1 MVTLYK
7 DLNKR
12 LSDLITKD
20 FPSEKQENKVEWKGT
35 TSNNVTFET
44 NFVQRKDGSILGTFI
59 PKYAYKPWGT
69 TFSAEINTKKEVKGE
84 VAIGLDK
91 ITPGLKTTLT
101 VNSRGEDNFETVAID
116 YKHDAATVSVS
127 ADYGKTAGSTIN
139 ASAVFA
145 YQRWSLGAKA
155 DYFLGITQDSDLKE
169 FQTSVNYN
177 SDEFDAQAF
186 GRIKSLG
193 EEDKHE
199 LGATYFHKINNDL
212 SVGTEVVFDV
222 SHHATNKPKLT
233 FGTQY
238 RLENDTI
245 LKGKFDTDG
254 KLGLSY
260 QQKFSRNA
268 RLTIAST
275 MDVNNLSKG
284 NSASSTFGFTL
295 SLSD

>member
-1 MVTLYK
+1 M
-7 DLNKR
+7 N
-12 LSDLITKD
+12 
-20 FPSEKQENKVEWKGT
+20 
-35 TSNNVTFET
+35 ET
-44 NFVQRKDGSILGTFI
+44 NSFVQ
-59 PKYAYKPWGT
+59 
-69 TFSAEINTKKEVKGE
+69 AEDT
-84 VAIGLDK
+84 
-91 ITPGLKTTLT
+91 
-101 VNSRGEDNFETVAID
+101 FETVAID
-116 YKHDAATVSVS
+116 YKHEVASVSLS

-139 ASAVFA
+139 ASAVVA

-169 FQTSVNYN
+169 FQTSINYN

-186 GRIKSLG
+186 GYAVVVFSQTDTLTGPPRLVCSLFVISRIKSLG

-275 MDVNNLSKG
+275 IDANNLSKG
-284 NSASSTFGFTL
+284 SSTFGFTL